1 MTASPLEETSRYAV
15 TGQSQY
21 YWEDLEVGD
30 VLRGPGV
37 TITDTH
43 LVNWAGLTGDWVS
56 LHLDEEHAA
65 TTPFGGRIGHGP
77 LTLSLSLG
85 LLTQTGR
92 FGNVMAWLG
101 LDSVRAT
108 APVRIGDTIRPV
120 AELITARPSSKAGR
134 GVWSFSYR
142 TVNQLQETVMTFTSS
157 FMVKRRNG

>member
-1 MTASPLEETSRYAV
+1 VITSSMEETSRYAV
-15 TGQSQY
+15 TGQADH
-21 YWEDLEVGD
+21 YWEDLDVGD
-30 VLRGPGV
+30 VLRGPGI

-56 LHLDEEHAA
+56 LHLDEAYAA

-92 FGNVMAWLG
+92 FGNVLAWLG
-101 LDSVRAT
+101 LDDVRAT
-108 APVRIGDTIRPV
+108 APVRVGDTIRPV
-120 AELITARPSSKAGR
+120 AELVARRPSSKPGR
-134 GVWSFSYR
+134 GVWTFAYC
-142 TVNQLQETVMTFTSS
+142 TVNQRAETVMTFTSS